1 MSDEEELDSLL
12 EGCSE
17 EEGASLEEGAGAEE
31 LDGVSLED
39 GMLDEL
45 LEEPPCPQEASNK
58 GTVTSRIILL
68 LFMLVPL
75 FFHYI
80 ESARVHKGGNPKV
93 PLLRPLERNHLTLTR
108 ATRAQQT

>member
-17 EEGASLEEGAGAEE
+17 EEGASLEEGVGSTEE
-31 LDGVSLED
+31 DGVALED
-39 GMLDEL
+39 GTLDWL

-58 GTVTSRIILL
+58 GTVTSRTNLL

-75 FFHYI
+75 FFI
-80 ESARVHKGGNPKV
+80 ISSPRGCIKV
-93 PLLRPLERNHLTLTR
+93 
-108 ATRAQQT
+108 ATQRFPYCVR